1 MGLSYKYAS
10 SILLCPEDS
19 SSILG
24 FDDGEG
30 EEQDLHGEAQRR
42 DLCQSPDKKSGFC
55 GGILMDFTLQ
65 SEDCVVELVE
75 RESQHRPQGDYAE
88 RLLRGQLDMV
98 ARSDAIDRIQKVHAH
113 HNFGPLTAY
122 LSINYLDR
130 FLSSYELPF
139 QQDKAW
145 ITQLLSVACL
155 SLAAKVEETEVP
167 LSLELQVGGA
177 DHVFEARTI
186 HRMELLVLGTLKWR
200 MQALTP
206 FSFIGY
212 FLYKFSDG
220 NLPDSSLTSSSVDL
234 ILGTVREIDF
244 LEYRPSEIAAAVALS
259 VLKDT
264 RILDLDQALA
274 RCIHVNKE
282 RVLKC
287 HRVIQEM
294 TSMKNR
300 TNRNTSPS
308 ISAVPKSP
316 IGVLDAAC
324 LSDES
329 DDVAV
334 ESHGNCLLHS
344 SPAAKKRKLNRPS
357 TS

>member
-98 ARSDAIDRIQKVHAH
+98 ARSDAIDWIQK
-113 HNFGPLTAY
+113 
-122 LSINYLDR
+122 
-130 FLSSYELPF
+130 F
-139 QQDKAW
+139 QQDEAW

-167 LSLELQVGGA
+167 LSLELQVGDA
-177 DHVFEARTI
+177 NHVFEARTI

-220 NLPDSSLTSSSVDL
+220 NLPDSLLISSSVDL

-259 VLKDT
+259 VLNDT
-264 RILDLDQALA
+264 QILDLDQALA
-274 RCIHVNKE
+274 CCIHVNKE

-329 DDVAV
+329 DDLAV

>member
-1 MGLSYKYAS
+1 MGLGYEYAS

-30 EEQDLHGEAQRR
+30 EEQDSHGEAQRR
-42 DLCQSPDKKSGFC
+42 DLCQSPDQKSGFC

-75 RESQHRPQGDYAE
+75 RESQHLPQGDYAG

-98 ARSDAIDRIQKVHAH
+98 ARSAAIDRIQKVHAH

-130 FLSSYELPF
+130 FLSSYELP
-139 QQDKAW
+139 QGQAW
-145 ITQLLSVACL
+145 MTQLLSVACL
-155 SLAAKVEETEVP
+155 ALAAKVEETEVP
-167 LSLELQVGGA
+167 LSLELQEG
-177 DHVFEARTI
+177 DSNHVFEARTI

-200 MQALTP
+200 MQAPTP

-212 FLYKFSDG
+212 FLHKFSDG
-220 NLPDSSLTSSSVDL
+220 NLPDSLLISSSVDL
-234 ILGTVREIDF
+234 ILGTVREIGF

-264 RILDLDQALA
+264 QILDLDQALA
-274 RCIHVNKE
+274 CCIHVNKE

-287 HRVIQEM
+287 HRVMQEM
-294 TSMKNR
+294 TPMKNR
-300 TNRNTSPS
+300 THRNTGPS

-316 IGVLDAAC
+316 VGVLDAAC

-329 DDVAV
+329 DDLAAV
-334 ESHGNCLLHS
+334 ESHGSCLLRS